1 MACSLPCML
10 VLATV
15 MSADVGYIQANV
27 QATCTEEVLCCLPAV
42 PVRTVGEQSYRIKE
56 FRLRFY
62 HCSTMRQ
69 PPQTVG
75 MCHL

>member
-10 VLATV
+10 MLATF
-15 MSADVGYIQANV
+15 MNADVGHIQ
-27 QATCTEEVLCCLPAV
+27 VLCCLPAV

-75 MCHL
+75 VCHL